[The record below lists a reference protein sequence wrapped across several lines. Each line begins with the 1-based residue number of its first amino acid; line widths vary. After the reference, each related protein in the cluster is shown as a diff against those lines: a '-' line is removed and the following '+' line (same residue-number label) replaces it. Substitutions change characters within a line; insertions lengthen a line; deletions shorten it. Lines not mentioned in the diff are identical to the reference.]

1 MSAELGFIVGMF
13 VGIGITLFLQWH
25 SRRSR

>member
-13 VGIGITLFLQWH
+13 VGISLTLFLQWH

>member
-1 MSAELGFIVGMF
+1 MSAELGFIVGLF
-13 VGIGITLFLQWH
+13 SGVALTLFLQWH